1 MKHSRHLAL
10 LGAAVALAVTA
21 TMDATGLTMFSALP
35 LIPLTVVFW
44 VIQKMSRREMGLAWG
59 TREGYGLA
67 LLYPVVVPGVLA
79 GLAFAFGDVDTSAT
93 EWSPVLLQ
101 LALASSVGVLG
112 TLLTEE
118 GFFRGWLPAAF
129 ARAGHSPRRRL
140 LVSTGV
146 FTLWHFSAVALTE
159 EFGLP
164 PAQWPVYLANVFLI
178 GWSWALMRHR
188 SGSVIVP
195 SVSHAVWNALVY
207 GLFGMGAHQGALGM
221 QKTHLFAPEVGLLG
235 IVANAAFAVWLTRR
249 VAPPTSAA
257 ARTPRRPGP

>member
-1 MKHSRHLAL
+1 MNTSSRLAV
-10 LGAAVALAVTA
+10 LGSAAALAATV
-21 TMDATGLTMFSALP
+21 TMDAAGLTMFSALP
-35 LIPLTVVFW
+35 LIPLTILFW
-44 VIQKMSRREMGLAWG
+44 VLQKMSRRELGLVWG

-67 LLYPVVVPGVLA
+67 LLYPLAVPGLLA
-79 GLAFAFGDVDTSAT
+79 GLAFVFGDVDTTAI
-93 EWSPVLLQ
+93 EWSPVLVQ
-101 LALASSVGVLG
+101 MALASSVGVLG

-129 ARAGHSPRRRL
+129 ARAGLAPGRRL
-140 LVSTGV
+140 LVSTAV

-188 SGSVIVP
+188 SGSVVVP
-195 SVSHAVWNALVY
+195 AVSHSVWNALVY

-249 VAPPTSAA
+249 VRPATPSA
-257 ARTPRRPGP
+257 G